1 MQPLFSYCELYLT
14 WIDIPAVACHKCPMD
29 QKTITR
35 HQFFLEDARNMSAV
49 EDQSVHLVVTSPP
62 YPMIEMWD
70 EHFSASNVAI
80 DDALSRSDADQAF
93 ELMHQELDAI
103 WRELHRVLVPGGI
116 ACINIGDATRTIQ
129 GHFRLYANH
138 ARVIQTLQSIGFS
151 QLPTILWRK
160 TTNAPNK
167 FMGSGMFPPGA
178 YVTLEHEYILIFR
191 KGAKREFHTDEQK
204 SARRESAFFWE
215 ERNLWFSDV
224 WMGLPGTIQN
234 LNRSDVRKRSAAFPL
249 ALPYR
254 LINMF
259 TVKGDTVL
267 DPFLGSGTTML
278 AAMCAGRNTLGYEI
292 DPDMQPVLLEKIA
305 DVSNTAQELI
315 DERLA
320 AHHLFIKERAASK
333 GDLKY
338 VNRHYGFAVMT
349 RQEQELCLDRVK
361 TVQFLSGNCFTVEYV
376 NPAAGLQPGRP
387 HSPDKERP
395 TEMPAR
401 PPRGRQLKL
410 F

>member
-1 MQPLFSYCELYLT
+1 
-14 WIDIPAVACHKCPMD
+14 MD
-29 QKTITR
+29 KRTITR
-35 HQFFLEDARNMSAV
+35 HQFFLEDARTMTGV
-49 EDQSVHLVVTSPP
+49 EDQSVHLVITSPP

-70 EHFSASNVAI
+70 DHFSASNVAI
-80 DDALSRSDADQAF
+80 ADALSRSDADPAF
-93 ELMHQELDAI
+93 ELMHQELDDI
-103 WRELHRVLVPGGI
+103 WRELHRVLARGGI
-116 ACINIGDATRTIQ
+116 VCINIGDATRTIQ
-129 GHFRLYANH
+129 GNFRLYANH
-138 ARVIQTLQSIGFS
+138 ARVIQSLQSLGFS

-191 KGAKREFHTDEQK
+191 KGAKREFVTDEQK
-204 SARRESAFFWE
+204 SIRRESAYFWE
-215 ERNLWFSDV
+215 ERNQWFSDV
-224 WMGLPGTIQN
+224 WTGLPGTMQN
-234 LNRSDVRKRSAAFPL
+234 LNLADARRRSAAFPL

-259 TVKGDTVL
+259 SVKGDMVL

-292 DPDMQPVLLEKIA
+292 QPELQPALLERIA
-305 DVSNTAQELI
+305 GVADTAQELI

-320 AHHLFIKERAASK
+320 AHHLFIKERTASK

-349 RQEQELCLDRVK
+349 RQEQELCLDRVH
-361 TVQFLSGNCFTVEYV
+361 TIQFQSGNCFTVEYV
-376 NPAAGLQPGRP
+376 NPAIANRP
-387 HSPDKERP
+387 ERP
-395 TEMPAR
+395 PAPDAESPTRMAVR
-401 PPRGRQLKL
+401 PTRGRQLKL

>member
-1 MQPLFSYCELYLT
+1 
-14 WIDIPAVACHKCPMD
+14 
-29 QKTITR
+29 
-35 HQFFLEDARNMSAV
+35 MSAV
-49 EDQSVHLVVTSPP
+49 EDQSVHLVITSPP

-70 EHFSASNVAI
+70 DNFSASNVTIA
-80 DDALSRSDADQAF
+80 DALSRSDADRAF
-93 ELMHQELDAI
+93 EFMHQELDGI

-116 ACINIGDATRTIQ
+116 ACINIGDATRTIL
-129 GHFRLYANH
+129 GHFRLFANH
-138 ARVIQTLQSIGFS
+138 ARIIQTFQTIGFS

-191 KGAKREFHTDEQK
+191 KGTKREFITDEQK
-204 SARRESAFFWE
+204 SIRRESAYFWE
-215 ERNLWFSDV
+215 ERNHWFSDV
-224 WMGLPGTIQN
+224 WTGLPGTTQKMN
-234 LNRSDVRKRSAAFPL
+234 HADARQRSAAFPL

-259 TVKGDTVL
+259 SVKGDTVL

-278 AAMCAGRNTLGYEI
+278 AAMCAGRNTIGYEI
-292 DPDMQPVLLEKIA
+292 DQDLQPVLLERIA
-305 DVSNTAQELI
+305 TVPDTAQELI

-320 AHHLFIKERAASK
+320 AHHIFIKERTASR

-349 RQEQELCLDRVK
+349 RQEQELCLNRVK
-361 TVQFLSGNCFTVEYV
+361 TVKFMSGNCFTVEYC
-376 NPAAGLQPGRP
+376 NPGAGQKPERLPASDAGSPTEIAA
-387 HSPDKERP
+387 RP
-395 TEMPAR
+395 T
-401 PPRGRQLKL
+401 RGRQLKL

>member
-1 MQPLFSYCELYLT
+1 M
-14 WIDIPAVACHKCPMD
+14 
-29 QKTITR
+29 
-35 HQFFLEDARNMSAV
+35 EDARALSAL

-70 EHFSASNVAI
+70 DHFNASNAAI
-80 DDALSRSDADQAF
+80 ADALVRSDANLAF
-93 ELMHQELDAI
+93 ELMHQELDGI
-103 WRELHRVLVPGGI
+103 WRELHRVLAPGGI

-138 ARVIQTLQSIGFS
+138 ARVIKMFQSIGFS

-167 FMGSGMFPPGA
+167 FMGSGMLPPGA

-191 KGAKREFHTDEQK
+191 KGAKREFPHDDHK
-204 SARRESAFFWE
+204 SIRRESAYFWE
-215 ERNLWFSDV
+215 ERNNWFSDV
-224 WMGLPGTIQN
+224 WMGLPGTMQK
-234 LNRSDVRKRSAAFPL
+234 LNNSTARKRSAAFPL

-259 TVKGDTVL
+259 SVKGDTVL

-278 AAMCAGRNTLGYEI
+278 AAMCAGRNSQGYEI
-292 DPDMQPVLLEKIA
+292 DHDLQPVLLEKIA
-305 DVSNTAQELI
+305 VVPDTAQELI

-320 AHHLFIKERAASK
+320 AHHLFIKERMASK

-349 RQEQELCLDRVK
+349 RQEQELCLDRVE
-361 TVQFLSGNCFTVEYV
+361 TIQFLSGNCFTVEYIS
-376 NPAAGLQPGRP
+376 PADVQP
-387 HSPDKERP
+387 PDCPP
-395 TEMPAR
+395 TADLGSSTQQAVR
-401 PPRGRQLKL
+401 QSRGRQLKL

>member
-1 MQPLFSYCELYLT
+1 
-14 WIDIPAVACHKCPMD
+14 MD
-29 QKTITR
+29 HKTITR
-35 HQFFLEDARNMSAV
+35 HQFFLEDARTMSAV
-49 EDQSVHLVVTSPP
+49 EDQSVHLVITSPP

-70 EHFSASNVAI
+70 DHFSASNVAI
-80 DDALSRSDADQAF
+80 GEALSRLDADQAF
-93 ELMHQELDAI
+93 ELMHQELDVI
-103 WRELHRVLVPGGI
+103 WRELHRVLAPGGI

-129 GHFRLYANH
+129 GCFRLYANH
-138 ARVIQTLQSIGFS
+138 ARIIQMFRSIGFS

-191 KGAKREFHTDEQK
+191 KGAKREFPTDERK
-204 SARRESAFFWE
+204 SVRRESAYFWE
-215 ERNLWFSDV
+215 ERNQWFSDV
-224 WMGLPGTIQN
+224 WTGLPGTMQN
-234 LNRSDVRKRSAAFPL
+234 LNHSNARKRSAAFPL

-259 TVKGDTVL
+259 SVKGDTVL

-278 AAMCAGRNTLGYEI
+278 AAMCAGRNALGYEI
-292 DPDMQPVLLEKIA
+292 DEDLQPVLLEKIA
-305 DVSNTAQELI
+305 VVPDTAQELI

-338 VNRHYGFAVMT
+338 VNHHYGFAVMT
-349 RQEQELCLDRVK
+349 RQEQDLCLDRVK
-361 TVQFLSGNCFTVEYV
+361 TVQFLSGNSFTVEYA
-376 NPAAGLQPGRP
+376 NPAAELMTDRLPAP
-387 HSPDKERP
+387 DTKSPAEIP
-395 TEMPAR
+395 VR

>member
-1 MQPLFSYCELYLT
+1 
-14 WIDIPAVACHKCPMD
+14 
-29 QKTITR
+29 
-35 HQFFLEDARNMSAV
+35 MSAV
-49 EDQSVHLVVTSPP
+49 DDRSVHLVITSPP

-70 EHFSASNVAI
+70 DHFSASNVAVAE
-80 DDALSRSDADQAF
+80 ALSRSDADPAF
-93 ELMHQELDAI
+93 ELMHQELDII
-103 WRELHRVLVPGGI
+103 WRELHRVLAPGGI
-116 ACINIGDATRTIQ
+116 VCINIGDATRTIQ

-138 ARVIQTLQSIGFS
+138 ARVIQSLHALGFS
-151 QLPTILWRK
+151 QMPTILWRK

-191 KGAKREFHTDEQK
+191 KGAKREFLTEAQK
-204 SARRESAFFWE
+204 SIRRESAYFWE
-215 ERNLWFSDV
+215 ERNQWFSDV
-224 WMGLPGTIQN
+224 WMGLPGTTQSMSHSN
-234 LNRSDVRKRSAAFPL
+234 TRNRSAAFPF

-259 TVKGDTVL
+259 SVKGDTVL

-278 AAMCAGRNTLGYEI
+278 AAMCAGRNALGYEI
-292 DPDMQPVLLEKIA
+292 DRDLQPVLLERVA
-305 DVSNTAQELI
+305 SVPDTAQELI

-320 AHHLFIKERAASK
+320 SHHLFIKERAASR

-338 VNRHYGFAVMT
+338 VNHHYGFAVMT
-349 RQEQELCLDRVK
+349 RQEQELFLDRVK

-376 NPAAGLQPGRP
+376 NPATEGQPVQTAIPDTKRP
-387 HSPDKERP
+387 ADVAVRP
-395 TEMPAR
+395 LK
-401 PPRGRQLKL
+401 GRQLKL

>member
-1 MQPLFSYCELYLT
+1 MN
-14 WIDIPAVACHKCPMD
+14 HKA
-29 QKTITR
+29 ITR
-35 HQFFLEDARNMSAV
+35 HQFFLDDARTMAAV
-49 EDQSVHLVVTSPP
+49 EDRSVHLVITSPP

-70 EHFSASNVAI
+70 DHFNASNAAI
-80 DDALSRSDADQAF
+80 ADALVRSDADLAF
-93 ELMHQELDAI
+93 ELMHQELDGI
-103 WRELHRVLVPGGI
+103 WSELHRVLVPGGI

-138 ARVIQTLQSIGFS
+138 ARVIKMFQSMGFS

-167 FMGSGMFPPGA
+167 FMGSGMLPPGG

-191 KGAKREFHTDEQK
+191 KGAKREFPQDEQK
-204 SARRESAFFWE
+204 SIRRESAYFWE
-215 ERNLWFSDV
+215 ERNNWFSDV
-224 WMGLPGTIQN
+224 WTGLPGTMQK
-234 LNRSDVRKRSAAFPL
+234 LNSSDARKRSAAYPL

-259 TVKGDTVL
+259 SVKGDMVL
-267 DPFLGSGTTML
+267 DPFLGLGTTML
-278 AAMCAGRNTLGYEI
+278 AAMCAGRNSQGYEI
-292 DPDMQPVLLEKIA
+292 DHDLQPLLLEKIA
-305 DVSNTAQELI
+305 AVPDTAQELI

-320 AHHLFIKERAASK
+320 AHHLFIKERMASK

-349 RQEQELCLDRVK
+349 RQEQELCLNRVK
-361 TVQFLSGNCFTVEYV
+361 TVQFLSGNCFTVEYS
-376 NPAAGLQPGRP
+376 NPATEPQPNCLPAADAGV
-387 HSPDKERP
+387 S
-395 TEMPAR
+395 TEQAVR
-401 PPRGRQLKL
+401 PPKGHQLKL